1 MAQITVDD
9 ILKAVD
15 EANTGMGRLRLQ
27 NSALEREVLD
37 LSRRIV
43 ALTEGK
49 DKKPDAEKS

>member
-37 LSRRIV
+37 LSRRIA
-43 ALTEGK
+43 ALTEVK
-49 DKKPDAEKS
+49 ENKQQKEK